1 MLDKE
6 DLKAIEEY
14 LIFVITSIVFLI
26 AMTMVLNID
35 ANSKQII
42 NGGINDYD
50 DYSRNE
56 IQLYGE
62 IETKRF

>member
-1 MLDKE
+1 MIDKE

-26 AMTMVLNID
+26 AMTMVLNMD

-56 IQLYGE
+56 IQLYGK
-62 IETKRF
+62 IEAKRF

>member
-1 MLDKE
+1 MIDKE

-14 LIFVITSIVFLI
+14 LIFVITSVVFLI

-56 IQLYGE
+56 FQLYRE

>member
-1 MLDKE
+1 MIDKE
-6 DLKAIEEY
+6 NLKAIEEY

-56 IQLYGE
+56 FQLYGE

>member
-26 AMTMVLNID
+26 AMTIILNVD

-42 NGGINDYD
+42 NGGINDYG

-56 IQLYGE
+56 IQLYRE
-62 IETKRF
+62 IEAERF